1 MKRVLVAV
9 AIAAAIPGVAEA
21 KKKNEVTSLELQQL
35 QSREFEAPKDV
46 AFAAVMTVLQDS
58 GYRIGSA
65 DRDTGLITG
74 AASTKTNT
82 TWLPF
87 IGFGKSK
94 KTPVVSAYIEE
105 RGTATARVRLN
116 FVMTK
121 NSANTFGGSADE
133 DPITEPTVYRDA
145 FERISKELFVRQAL
159 KGGPSI
165 NAPGAVAPAAATP
178 PAATAPA
185 VPVTK

>member
-1 MKRVLVAV
+1 MKNLVAAGLCLALV
-9 AIAAAIPGVAEA
+9 PGVAEA
-21 KKKNEVTSLELQQL
+21 KKKPEITSLELQQL
-35 QSREFEAPKDV
+35 QSREFEAPRDV

-82 TWLPF
+82 TWMPF

-94 KTPVVSAYIEE
+94 KTPVVSAYIED
-105 RGTATARVRLN
+105 RGPATARIRLN

-121 NSANTFGGSADE
+121 NTANTFGGSADE
-133 DPITEPTVYRDA
+133 EPIVEAQVYKDA
-145 FERISKELFVRQAL
+145 FERISKELFVRAAL
-159 KGGPSI
+159 RNGPSI
-165 NAPGAVAPAAATP
+165 NAPAAAGASSVALATTP
-178 PAATAPA
+178 VASTTP
-185 VPVTK
+185 K